1 MRDDHIIKMLEASA
15 ADRLSEAET
24 AIIESHAARCP
35 ECKRAYRAAR
45 ISAALVRA
53 RASETVE
60 ATPFFKTRVMAALK
74 ERQASPELPALVRM
88 WKAAGSLVSAMA
100 VMVVVLIGLTFYTYS
115 PDSQADISELTTGQ
129 SIYAPE
135 YILFEEDE
143 TANDG
148 LQYDQVLATFY
159 EAGDGD
165 GQ

>member
-35 ECKRAYRAAR
+35 ECGRAYKAAR

-74 ERQASPELPALVRM
+74 EMQTSPELPALVRM
-88 WKAAGSLVSAMA
+88 WKAAGSLVSVMA
-100 VMVVVLIGLTFYTYS
+100 AMVVVLIGLTFYTYS
-115 PDSQADISELTTGQ
+115 PDSGADTPELSVSQ
-129 SIYAPE
+129 SVYAPE
-135 YILFEEDE
+135 YILFDEDE
-143 TANDG
+143 AANDG

-159 EAGDGD
+159 EAGDAD